1 MPKILDYWIPK
12 IQDIDE
18 FKKLANAEQSE
29 IDIFN
34 QKVKQFPKEIMV
46 NTATN
51 VGLNRYESML
61 GLRKM
66 STTELRRT
74 HILQN
79 LNNSL
84 PFTLQY
90 LKGLLKSVIGE
101 NDYWL
106 EIEGYHLE
114 LGVISTKEELLE
126 MLREDLRKKI
136 PANMG
141 ATVKVLESI
150 GTNCYTGFYVQ
161 TADVITI

>member
-18 FKKLANAEQSE
+18 FKKLANAEQPE

-90 LKGLLKSVIGE
+90 LKGLLNSVIGE
-101 NDYWL
+101 DDYWL
-106 EIEGYHLE
+106 EIEEYHLE

-150 GTNCYTGFYVQ
+150 ATNYYTGFYVQ